1 MIIISRLI
9 LVILTLLCG
18 SQVLWAA
25 TSVKNNP
32 QNNGTITTKIK
43 ANFID
48 IKRQIGTAK
57 LTGNVIVEREDLSM
71 KADNMII
78 YYYEQKGEEN
88 DRGAIKKI
96 EAKNNVKIFN
106 GEFIATGKYGF
117 YNPDQNT
124 VILKENVIFNNGTS
138 IANGEKFTYDLK
150 TKKGDLIGNKNL
162 PIKSQSDVSD
172 GTKPDGRVIVIID
185 DNNAKQ
191 IKPNSNKQ

>member
-9 LVILTLLCG
+9 LVILTLLCA

-162 PIKSQSDVSD
+162 PIK
-172 GTKPDGRVIVIID
+172 
-185 DNNAKQ
+185 NE
-191 IKPNSNKQ
+191 

>member
-1 MIIISRLI
+1 MPETSATEIIGLDISQGMLDM
-9 LVILTLLCG
+9 G
-18 SQVLWAA
+18 
-25 TSVKNNP
+25 K
-32 QNNGTITTKIK
+32 
-43 ANFID
+43 
-48 IKRQIGTAK
+48 
-57 LTGNVIVEREDLSM
+57 
-71 KADNMII
+71 
-78 YYYEQKGEEN
+78 
-88 DRGAIKKI
+88 KKI

>member
-9 LVILTLLCG
+9 LVILTLLCA

-48 IKRQIGTAK
+48 IKRQIGTAN
-57 LTGNVIVEREDLSM
+57 LIGNVIVEREDLSM

-78 YYYEQKGEEN
+78 YYYEQKGKKN

>member
-9 LVILTLLCG
+9 LVILTLLCA

-48 IKRQIGTAK
+48 IKRQIGTAN
-57 LTGNVIVEREDLSM
+57 LIGNVIVEREDLSM

-106 GEFIATGKYGF
+106 GEFIATGK
-117 YNPDQNT
+117 
-124 VILKENVIFNNGTS
+124 
-138 IANGEKFTYDLK
+138 
-150 TKKGDLIGNKNL
+150 
-162 PIKSQSDVSD
+162 
-172 GTKPDGRVIVIID
+172 
-185 DNNAKQ
+185 
-191 IKPNSNKQ
+191 